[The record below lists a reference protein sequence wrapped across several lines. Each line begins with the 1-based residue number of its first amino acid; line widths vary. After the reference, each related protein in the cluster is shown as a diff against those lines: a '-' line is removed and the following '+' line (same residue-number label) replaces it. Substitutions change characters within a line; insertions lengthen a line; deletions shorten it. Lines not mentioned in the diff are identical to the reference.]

1 MIRQRVRRVGIV
13 NNLLSICLGIWTGK
27 VPPRL
32 LRKIRLFPPFIKTP
46 SRTPLQS
53 PKRLPAIRL
62 GFADCGRMLRAFEE
76 GASGVSKIASSGLD
90 GKIVIWD
97 VGLEGKV
104 GGMGIRH

>member
-13 NNLLSICLGIWTGK
+13 NILLSICLGIWIGRA
-27 VPPRL
+27 PPRL
-32 LRKIRLFPPFIKTP
+32 LLKILLSPLFIKTP
-46 SRTPLQS
+46 SRN
-53 PKRLPAIRL
+53 LPFL
-62 GFADCGRMLRAFEE
+62 GFADCSRMLRAFEE

-97 VGLEGKV
+97 VGLEGEV